1 MHSALAPTNVAHVS
15 SRLLTTKRPAS
26 VIVRGGDRDEAV
38 FRLPST
44 YQRVMAW
51 LAEDVAPEEIAKRL
65 RIDPNA
71 LPALIELATAK
82 FARAA
87 EEARRQKEQ

>member
-1 MHSALAPTNVAHVS
+1 MVTGV
-15 SRLLTTKRPAS
+15 
-26 VIVRGGDRDEAV
+26 DRDEAV

-44 YQRVMAW
+44 YQQVMAW
-51 LAEDVAPEEIAKRL
+51 LAEDVAPEEIANRL
-65 RIDPNA
+65 HIDPNA

-87 EEARRQKEQ
+87 EEARRQKEP